1 MQKTLLIAVKTNSDG
16 RKDGRTDRQTDG
28 QRDGQMDGG
37 MDGQKTKKLRN
48 GPTDIAGFK
57 VACT

>member
-1 MQKTLLIAVKTNSDG
+1 MTVM
-16 RKDGRTDRQTDG
+16 DGRTDGQMNRQTDGQRDG